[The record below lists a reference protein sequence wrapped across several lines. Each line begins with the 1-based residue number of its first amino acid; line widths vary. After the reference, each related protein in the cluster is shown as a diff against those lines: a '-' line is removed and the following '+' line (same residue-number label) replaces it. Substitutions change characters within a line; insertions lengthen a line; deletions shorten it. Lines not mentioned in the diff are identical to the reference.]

1 MATITYCKGLP
12 TPAQELNKLG
22 LTDFEMFLDA
32 YAPIFRA
39 ANIETVNHWLSG
51 VEFKKSQCN
60 THLQQTYP
68 INKRHAN
75 GVISSAK
82 GRVDGNKEHRSLHLK
97 TIEGK
102 IKSISA
108 WLKKAESKLVL
119 ARKFSAN
126 KKWQQSKKGCNFPIY
141 CSLKYKS
148 TNWQNLRFQ
157 IHKKKR
163 KFARLTNKVEQLKV
177 KHINASVPHADVF
190 VVGYK
195 DESYGNHVCQWDGSK
210 ITFRVP
216 NC

>member
-1 MATITYCKGLP
+1 MATITYCQGLP
-12 TPAQELNKLG
+12 TPAHELNELG

-32 YAPIFRA
+32 YAPIFMA
-39 ANIETVNHWLSG
+39 ANIETVNHLLSG

-60 THLQQTYP
+60 THLQQTYR

-75 GVISSAK
+75 GAISSAK
-82 GRVDGNKEHRSLHLK
+82 GRVDGNKEHRALHLK

-102 IKSISA
+102 IKSIGA
-108 WLKKAESKLVL
+108 WLKKAERKLVL

-141 CSLKYKS
+141 CSLTYKS